1 MQALGLR
8 QLLLKAA
15 QLRRHGAWFEAEI
28 LGNEISDMLA
38 ANNARDLSGQALS
51 DTLDL
56 LHENAKLYEQS
67 GLDNKKWLSL
77 LKESQEL
84 LQKYSIDIRKRAR
97 NLWKMHL
104 CCKRMDYVSYH
115 LNGEPHFHEALAL
128 FKDPSTSTDPTYLNL
143 LGWYT
148 AFRTGDLD
156 KGLELM
162 ESAFNGYSNYNEPR
176 LEDRAFTLQLL
187 SLAYDEKGENEKLN
201 DVLRMG
207 MALSQKMQEPSE
219 LSELLI
225 YASSRPAVDPRLCV
239 EGLRWI
245 EEHFGD
251 RHPKLLMLRTAL
263 AARLENDAEP
273 NAVDML
279 NPDENSAT
287 EHFMPNT
294 DFDMSEMPDAET
306 LWIDAIEK
314 LNNPPAGQ
322 AIHALTGYGG
332 YLERHMDTATAE
344 RLYRNALEII
354 EANFHPEPLLF
365 LGPQPALALSAL
377 VSEQGRLEEALQL
390 LQDFVDRQEADD
402 YLASLDVE
410 YALEKQ
416 IELLTQLGRPHE
428 AEPLMRRLNSMQ
440 SQK

>member
-28 LGNEISDMLA
+28 LGNEIGEMLA
-38 ANNARDLSGQALS
+38 ANNARELTGQALT
-51 DTLDL
+51 DTLDQL
-56 LHENAKLYEQS
+56 QESAKLYEQS
-67 GLDNKKWLSL
+67 GLDNKKWLLL
-77 LKESQEL
+77 LKEAHALQ
-84 LQKYSIDIRKRAR
+84 QKYSIDICQRAR
-97 NLWKMHL
+97 TLWKMHL

-128 FKDPSTSTDPTYLNL
+128 FKDPSMSTDPTYLNL

-156 KGLELM
+156 NGLELM
-162 ESAFNGYSNYNEPR
+162 ESAFTGYQSYNEPR

-187 SLAYDEKGENEKLN
+187 SLAYDEKGDHIRLN
-201 DVLRMG
+201 DILRMG
-207 MALSQKMQEPSE
+207 MALCQKMQEPSE

-225 YASSRPAVDPRLCV
+225 YASSRPAVDPRFCM

-245 EEHFGD
+245 EQHFGD

-263 AARLENDAEP
+263 AARLESDAEP
-273 NAVDML
+273 ESVEML
-279 NPDENSAT
+279 SQEGDAATQHFRPDT
-287 EHFMPNT
+287 E
-294 DFDMSEMPDAET
+294 FDLSEMPDAEE

-332 YLERHMDTATAE
+332 YLERHMDATTAE
-344 RLYRNALEII
+344 KLYRNALEII

-377 VSEQGRLEEALQL
+377 VSEQGRLEEALKL
-390 LQDFVDRQEADD
+390 LQDFVERQEADD

-428 AEPLMRRLNSMQ
+428 AEPLMRKLNEMQ
-440 SQK
+440 GQK